1 MTVNTGE
8 SMDTRQRVL
17 EAAGEVF
24 AEKGFERAT
33 IREIVERAGANLNA
47 VNYYFRD
54 KHGLY
59 VALFEEAHQQ
69 LADSDQVILEAQRDH
84 PPEQRLRTMI
94 AYLLRGFV
102 LKEQAPWRMRL
113 LLRELAEPTGVMDLI
128 VERFIR
134 PRFEELTAI
143 VRELM
148 PPRTSNL
155 AVRLCA
161 ESILGQCAHI
171 AHRRAVVSQLIPGLE
186 YTPAGIELIAA
197 HIAEFSLAALQNF
210 PRAETEA

>member
-59 VALFEEAHQQ
+59 VACSKRHTSSL
-69 LADSDQVILEAQRDH
+69 
-84 PPEQRLRTMI
+84 
-94 AYLLRGFV
+94 
-102 LKEQAPWRMRL
+102 
-113 LLRELAEPTGVMDLI
+113 PTVT
-128 VERFIR
+128 R
-134 PRFEELTAI
+134 
-143 VRELM
+143 
-148 PPRTSNL
+148 
-155 AVRLCA
+155 
-161 ESILGQCAHI
+161 
-171 AHRRAVVSQLIPGLE
+171 
-186 YTPAGIELIAA
+186 
-197 HIAEFSLAALQNF
+197 
-210 PRAETEA
+210 